1 MTTLFDV
8 IKAKN
13 PDFSDTD
20 KIQLSKRLLLL
31 FQLSVLQENVCK
43 DIERELGGYGVYG
56 FSIKHNHERI
66 KRMIRSNYDDFFK
79 RFSDSQTDEFCADA
93 DDLQKIVNEWAGIND
108 RIL

>member
-20 KIQLSKRLLLL
+20 KVQLSRRLLLL

-43 DIERELGGYGVYG
+43 DIERELGGV
-56 FSIKHNHERI
+56 
-66 KRMIRSNYDDFFK
+66 RSV
-79 RFSDSQTDEFCADA
+79 RFQHQA
-93 DDLQKIVNEWAGIND
+93 QP
-108 RIL
+108 